1 MLLPRSPQLEDYAH
15 DFNKTRLVV
24 LELWNAVSDGG
35 DAALLDFA
43 KEWGLPDH
51 HHEARCEDL
60 LETAFP
66 TADLVHPGKRKP
78 YLPLRAIPVVADD
91 GSVRQISLSL
101 RRFCQQELIDA
112 FLTDKVEVLI
122 GKCDYCGEC
131 FARRIKRGIRTDQH
145 EFCQY
150 TFDDRGRCVR
160 ANCRQSFHNADKK
173 QRDEAGNLAAGPT
186 GKQVTWVRPPNT

>member
-1 MLLPRSPQLEDYAH
+1 TQALDKLLDVSRPAPSADIDQRLRLHIEVVMKSVHRLEWRRCPQSYRFEQRPMRVGPPFDPGYRMLLPRSPQLEDYAH

-35 DAALLDFA
+35 DAALLDLA

-91 GSVRQISLSL
+91 G
-101 RRFCQQELIDA
+101 
-112 FLTDKVEVLI
+112 
-122 GKCDYCGEC
+122 
-131 FARRIKRGIRTDQH
+131 
-145 EFCQY
+145 
-150 TFDDRGRCVR
+150 
-160 ANCRQSFHNADKK
+160 
-173 QRDEAGNLAAGPT
+173 
-186 GKQVTWVRPPNT
+186 